1 MCLLPRINSHTQ
13 LWLGKG
19 EGPAAPITPG
29 LGSFFQKVWT
39 DHGASRASDWP
50 SMSWVSSTLFS
61 RDSHLVGRKPGSPNG
76 RATPSH
82 TSGFSGVHTLVLLC
96 KRQHSPGA
104 KRVNTSQ
111 TTESLFPG
119 VLCSTVQLHLPSSGR
134 GRAAPGREYKVTKD
148 GLAQSRH
155 SEGGWFMLLSGMG
168 QL

>member
-1 MCLLPRINSHTQ
+1 MEPAEPVTGLPCPGCPQLYSQEIPIWLAGSQAPQMVELPRPTHQVFLAFIP
-13 LWLGKG
+13 W
-19 EGPAAPITPG
+19 
-29 LGSFFQKVWT
+29 F
-39 DHGASRASDWP
+39 
-50 SMSWVSSTLFS
+50 
-61 RDSHLVGRKPGSPNG
+61 
-76 RATPSH
+76 
-82 TSGFSGVHTLVLLC
+82 LLC

-119 VLCSTVQLHLPSSGR
+119 VLCATVQLHLPSSGR